1 MADAIRRLVLIAIIG
16 AIFGTIAAGVTLTR
30 WRELR
35 RLDPE
40 FVFARGELR
49 IATDGSFPP
58 FAIAE
63 GNDLYGLDV
72 EIGLALGE
80 KLDMPVR
87 FVNMG
92 FDGLY
97 DSLLAD
103 QVDVIISTLLVE
115 FWRMNDVLY
124 TRPYFNAGL
133 MLVSDDEQH
142 RFDSMEDIAGHSLAY
157 EFGSAA
163 DAEARRWSRRIER
176 FKAMPYELPE
186 YALDAVRMGEADAA
200 LVDAV
205 SARLYLRQHRDWQAS
220 SVYVTDELY
229 VIAVHIDRP
238 GIYHLVD
245 RALNELLHEGVIAE
259 IIRRWL

>member
-58 FAIAE
+58 FATAD

-72 EIGLALGE
+72 EIGLALGA

-103 QVDVIISTLLVE
+103 QVDVVISTLLVE

-133 MLVSDDEQH
+133 MLVSDGEL
-142 RFDSMEDIAGHSLAY
+142 RFDSMREIAGHTLAY

-163 DAEARRWSRRIER
+163 DAEARRWSRRIES
-176 FKAMPYELPE
+176 FESMPYELPE
-186 YALDAVRMGEADAA
+186 YALDAVRLGEADAA

-205 SARLYLRQHRDWQAS
+205 STRLYLRQHGDWQPS

-229 VIAVHIDRP
+229 VIAVHIDQP

-245 RALNELLHEGVIAE
+245 RALNELLHEGVIDE